1 VYPGVGWVV
10 WRSPEFLPKEL
21 VFNINYLGADQSS
34 FTLNF
39 SKGASQVIG
48 QYYQLIRLGK
58 KGYRAIMSNLT
69 RTANYLSDSLEA
81 LGYIIMSKKSGEG
94 LPLVA
99 FRLKPDED
107 RSYDEFALAHKLRAR
122 GWVVPAYTMAP
133 HTENL
138 KMLRVVVREDF
149 TKNRCDALI
158 CDIKLCSG
166 LLETMDQ
173 ETVKKHE
180 EFIRKHTMNSD
191 QSTHNHP
198 EYRVSTC
205 KHCIHSHSA
214 VLLTAFL
221 ERGALHPRK
230 ARQDACYLLDT
241 ELDKTGGTDYW

>member
-1 VYPGVGWVV
+1 MYPGVGWVV
-10 WRSPEFLPKEL
+10 WRSAEYLPKEL
-21 VFNINYLGADQSS
+21 VFNINYLGADQAS

-81 LGYIIMSKKSGEG
+81 LGFIIMSKKDGEG

-99 FRLKPDED
+99 FRLTPDED
-107 RSYDEFALAHKLRAR
+107 RHYDEFALAHQLRVR

-133 HTENL
+133 HTDDL

-158 CDIKLCSG
+158 SDIKLSRELLSQMDKDSIKKQQDFIHKHHTASG
-166 LLETMDQ
+166 
-173 ETVKKHE
+173 KA
-180 EFIRKHTMNSD
+180 S
-191 QSTHNHP
+191 HNHP
-198 EYRVSTC
+198 KYRVR
-205 KHCIHSHSA
+205 SHPHPLCYSR
-214 VLLTAFL
+214 LKLT
-221 ERGALHPRK
+221 
-230 ARQDACYLLDT
+230 
-241 ELDKTGGTDYW
+241 